1 MADDG
6 SEGQSETGGSLRA
19 KLETALE
26 ENKQIAGEL
35 RTFKASQIITEKG
48 YKYVTAADLEGVG
61 LDELASKAAA
71 VEESK
76 VKQEE
81 SVLRDV
87 LQRQGLEGAKL
98 DNAVKNLLHPQES
111 HADTS
116 TRLAQL
122 GRIQGDH
129 PSAHDTDHLEGRDL
143 IRAHFAATEKSR

>member
-1 MADDG
+1 MAEEG

-26 ENKQIAGEL
+26 ENKQMVGEL
-35 RTFKASQIITEKG
+35 RTFKATQLITEKG

-61 LDELASKAAA
+61 LDELATKAAT
-71 VEESK
+71 VESDK

-81 SVLRDV
+81 VVLRDV

-98 DNAVKNLLHPQES
+98 ETAVKNLLHPQES

-116 TRLAQL
+116 TRLAGL

-129 PSAHDTDHLEGRDL
+129 PSAHESEGLEGRDA
-143 IRAHFAATEKSR
+143 IRAYFEAKPQSH